1 MHILVEEF
9 LADNVAFRK
18 DCYET
23 LIKHREEFIDW
34 RPNWDLIQF
43 LLAQLIPITSS
54 SFKSIA
60 ATAHEIAD
68 HYDRGNDFFNAFLGP
83 MMIYTSAFYQGLDQT
98 LEQAQTNKLNMLCEK
113 VMLKP
118 GMTFLDIG
126 CGIGGPAR
134 YVAEQVGCR
143 VRGIDLTTDYIAAG
157 NELCAWVGL
166 SDQVTLEH
174 ASALKLPYDAERF
187 DAAYVMHVGMNIA
200 DKHTMMAEAFRVL
213 RPGGCLVV
221 YDVMTTTADAVVT
234 YPMPWSEVPE
244 NSAIDTPQS
253 YENALMA
260 AGFTIEKSEAYSDF
274 AVTFFE
280 GMMARMSD
288 GPGPLGLHLLMGAN
302 TPEKIGN
309 VYRQTKEGTVGPF
322 LLTCRKPA

>member
-1 MHILVEEF
+1 MINETKVEAHYAHDH
-9 LADNVAFRK
+9 LLTV
-18 DCYET
+18 
-23 LIKHREEFIDW
+23 IKSGLEK
-34 RPNWDLIQF
+34 
-43 LLAQLIPITSS
+43 A
-54 SFKSIA
+54 
-60 ATAHEIAD
+60 
-68 HYDRGNDFFNAFLGP
+68 
-83 MMIYTSAFYQGLDQT
+83 GLDLAT
-98 LEQAQTNKLNMLCEK
+98 LTAMDLSPVDEFHIGGTQATDFVIQALDISAQSD
-113 VMLKP
+113 V
-118 GMTFLDIG
+118 LDIG

-309 VYRQTKEGTVGPF
+309 VYRQTKEGTVGPV